1 MLVKNG
7 GCMKKFLVS
16 AVIIASSS
24 IHGANVMFDGRLNIL
39 ELDAKKALQGFNDL
53 SKNMSIA
60 SISESIVS
68 RDALMLKDA
77 LSDVINLNKMVN
89 SQVNVAIQFWNVY
102 LDSVKIPS
110 LETYLL
116 GQVMNSLIG
125 TIRALS
131 LRSSLDQAMILSFIK
146 KYFSEEQQP
155 QFMRPEMATTI
166 DVRES
171 CIEDRWKCMKIQ

>member
-1 MLVKNG
+1 MNKW
-7 GCMKKFLVS
+7 LVS
-16 AVIIASSS
+16 AILLISSPVLGVNLIS
-24 IHGANVMFDGRLNIL
+24 ESKMNLL

-53 SKNMSIA
+53 SRNMSI
-60 SISESIVS
+60 SMISESIIS
-68 RDALMLKDA
+68 RDAHMLKNA
-77 LSDVINLNKMVN
+77 LKDVIDLNKMVN

-146 KYFSEEQQP
+146 KYFSDEP
-155 QFMRPEMATTI
+155 QYMRPEMSSTI
-166 DVRES
+166 DAQES
-171 CIEDRWKCMKIQ
+171 TIEDRWKCMKIE